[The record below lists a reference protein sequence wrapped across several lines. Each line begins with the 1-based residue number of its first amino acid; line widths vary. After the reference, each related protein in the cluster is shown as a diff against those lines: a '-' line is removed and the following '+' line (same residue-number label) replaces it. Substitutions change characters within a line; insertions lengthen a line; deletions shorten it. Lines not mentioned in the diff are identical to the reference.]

1 MEGKPILAGLMA
13 VQRDLKAPKGQ
24 RNSFGKYNYR
34 SAEDILEAVKP
45 LLNANGLVLLL
56 NDTVEQFGD
65 RHYIK
70 ATARLIDIATGDSIE
85 NTAYAR
91 EPITKK
97 GMDEPQITGTCSS
110 YARKYALNG
119 LFAIDDTKDPDTDE
133 YRNES
138 QNRAG
143 ARGNSNATTY
153 TRNGTEGAQTGA
165 QTKETANDPYDR
177 KYLNGKLMEEFKRT
191 GASSAEMGAIMKAH
205 YGKDSTKALNELELK
220 DLAEHLENYLAD
232 LAQKQAG

>member
-91 EPITKK
+91 EPLTKK

-138 QNRAG
+138 QNRDG
-143 ARGNSNATTY
+143 AARNANATTY
-153 TRNGTEGAQTGA
+153 TRNGAEGAQAGA
-165 QTKETANDPYDR
+165 QTAQTANGPYDR
-177 KYLNGKLMEEFKRT
+177 RVLTHNIGEEMKRL
-191 GASSAEMGAIMKAH
+191 GASRTEISEIAQQK
-205 YGKDSTKALNELELK
+205 YGKSSTNDMNELELK
-220 DLAEHLENYLAD
+220 DLADNLQSYFEDFMQN
-232 LAQKQAG
+232 QAG

>member
-85 NTAYAR
+85 NAAYAR
-91 EPITKK
+91 EPLTKK

-143 ARGNSNATTY
+143 AARNANVTTY
-153 TRNGTEGAQTGA
+153 ARNGAEGAQTGA
-165 QTKETANDPYDR
+165 QAKETANDPYDR

>member
-91 EPITKK
+91 EPMAKK

-143 ARGNSNATTY
+143 ARGNGNATTY
-153 TRNGTEGAQTGA
+153 TRNGVEGAQTGA
-165 QTKETANDPYDR
+165 QAKETANDTYDR